1 MLIQKLLS
9 GGLFLLAATVSQAQP
24 DSSTIAQKAL
34 LYADSLVKTD
44 AYEDW
49 GTYANLAPASVIK
62 YYGGKDSYIGH
73 VQLVRSYTTSVLQEA
88 APALQMETLITFKE
102 QWQCVIRLSRYYHK
116 NDQKYHLVSYLIGQS
131 KDEGETWKIFD
142 VNYNTVSNLM
152 QIFPDILDMPIKE
165 PTMLTEEQELAK
177 QQAATAAAA
186 PAGKKAA
193 GKNK

>member
-1 MLIQKLLS
+1 M
-9 GGLFLLAATVSQAQP
+9 AATVSRAQP
-24 DSSTIAQKAL
+24 DSSKIAQKAL

-62 YYGGKDSYIGH
+62 YYGGKDNYIGH

-88 APALQMETLITFKE
+88 APALQMETLVTFKE

-131 KDEGETWKIFD
+131 RDEGETWKVFD

-186 PAGKKAA
+186 PAGKKSA